1 PPDRGCVGDSD
12 SQEPRVQLPAGAALP
27 HTRSHVLH
35 WALTAVALTAV
46 VGVLAVARPP
56 AAGASPAVGEGPDPA
71 RAGYPVDCGPHG
83 VAITHHAVVDLD
95 GDGRAETIAAVRC
108 DAAGGT
114 PPGGVYL
121 LTGGAADEPRVAET
135 LVDPADGMIVDEL
148 IADGTGLVVRL
159 LGYSGP
165 DVPRSEPDLHGE
177 AAWSWR
183 DGALVREQRAPLTAV
198 AV

>member
-1 PPDRGCVGDSD
+1 M
-12 SQEPRVQLPAGAALP
+12 QLPAGAALP
-27 HTRSHVLH
+27 HTRSRAVH
-35 WALTAVALTAV
+35 WVLTAAALGAV
-46 VGVLAVARPP
+46 IGVLAVARPP
-56 AAGASPAVGEGPDPA
+56 AAGASPASGEGPDPA
-71 RAGYPVDCGPHG
+71 SAAYPVDCGPHG
-83 VAITHHAVVDLD
+83 VAITHRAAVDLD
-95 GDGRAETIAAVRC
+95 GDGRPETVAAIRC

-121 LTGGAADEPRVAET
+121 LTGGAGGEPRVAAT
-135 LVDPADGMIVDEL
+135 LVDPADGMIVDEV
-148 IADGTGLVVRL
+148 IVDGDGLVVRL

-165 DVPRSEPDLHGE
+165 DVPRSEPDLYGE